1 MCVLYLLISPRSPVH
16 VTRSD
21 IFFNFSAPF
30 EIHDDT
36 EILRRMGLHEASHD
50 ELLAG
55 NLVPPEL
62 VPFLKVRAR
71 ARERE
76 REREHARERERERAR
91 GLWCVA
97 QEASEPPLHI
107 MDGKSCAAFV
117 PK

>member
-1 MCVLYLLISPRSPVH
+1 VCCIYIFLPVD
-16 VTRSD
+16 RSD

-55 NLVPPEL
+55 NLVPNEL

-71 ARERE
+71 VRARERARERE
-76 REREHARERERERAR
+76 NESARAWSVVRSAR
-91 GLWCVA
+91 G
-97 QEASEPPLHI
+97 E
-107 MDGKSCAAFV
+107 
-117 PK
+117 

>member
-1 MCVLYLLISPRSPVH
+1 M
-16 VTRSD
+16 TRSD

-76 REREHARERERERAR
+76 RERERERAR

-97 QEASEPPLHI
+97 QEASEPLLPI
-107 MDGKSCAAFV
+107 MHGKSCAAFV